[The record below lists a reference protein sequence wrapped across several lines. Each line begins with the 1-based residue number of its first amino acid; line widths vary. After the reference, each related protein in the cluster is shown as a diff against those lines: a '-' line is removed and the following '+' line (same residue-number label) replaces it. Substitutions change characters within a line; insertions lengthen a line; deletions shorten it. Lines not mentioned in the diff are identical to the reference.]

1 MVTVA
6 SGDPIGKVIGSNP
19 PAETIVNR
27 GSQVSIEVSAGL
39 LVPDVTGQELD
50 DASDAVPTAGFEN
63 VSIEASEKS
72 GKHEQGGTV
81 EHRDPHG
88 NSYADASST
97 VTLYVYKPPAMRA
110 VEVLIEEKESAA
122 PVDPSLRRLIE
133 SGPADDEV
141 AVLVRLV
148 SPTTQLPPQVH
159 VVSRFDDIVT
169 VRVRRGALEA
179 LHAVDDVR
187 SVKSSRTYRPEVVR
201 VDAEAVEVADDDEH
215 RAAGLEATGR
225 GVVVGARLGPGRRAP
240 CVSVR
245 CAQPRRCALKVQ
257 SAAMDPARH
266 NRFGYGRAHTRAAI
280 DAALATPSPSATLGY
295 DHARWDLGGGTHGT
309 ATTSIAA
316 RSEWEGGVCGVA
328 PDADI
333 VFVNLGG
340 DEPLGHSVAI
350 AEGID
355 FVREVAGTRPW
366 VVNLSLG
373 RHGGP
378 HDGSTLLEQLLDAA
392 VTSRSGALVVNSAG
406 NYYSADVHS
415 SLRLAPGERVE
426 LPIELT
432 EGAVDVHEL
441 DVWYRREDQIVV
453 GLVAP
458 SGESIVSRAGEDA
471 ELIVG
476 GVGVARLQHRAND
489 PNNGKNEA
497 VARIQPNAPAGTW
510 RLLLAA
516 AEVVDGRVH
525 VWLEREGQHPRSQAR
540 FARDDADTRT
550 SPARSATACAPSPWE
565 RTTITMP
572 RGRSRSSARAATR
585 WTGAASRWCSRRASA
600 SSSPLRS
607 AAHTARRV
615 RYGRAAVRMVGH
627 EHVTARS

>member
-1 MVTVA
+1 M
-6 SGDPIGKVIGSNP
+6 
-19 PAETIVNR
+19 
-27 GSQVSIEVSAGL
+27 
-39 LVPDVTGQELD
+39 
-50 DASDAVPTAGFEN
+50 
-63 VSIEASEKS
+63 
-72 GKHEQGGTV
+72 
-81 EHRDPHG
+81 
-88 NSYADASST
+88 
-97 VTLYVYKPPAMRA
+97 
-110 VEVLIEEKESAA
+110 
-122 PVDPSLRRLIE
+122 
-133 SGPADDEV
+133 
-141 AVLVRLV
+141 
-148 SPTTQLPPQVH
+148 
-159 VVSRFDDIVT
+159 T

-201 VDAEAVEVADDDEH
+201 VDAEAVEVADDDE
-215 RAAGLEATGR
+215 RRTAGLEATGR
-225 GVVVGARLGPGRRAP
+225 GVVVGVLDWGLDVAHHAFRSGARSRVA
-240 CVSVR
+240 
-245 CAQPRRCALKVQ
+245 ALVDQ

-316 RSEWEGGVCGVA
+316 GSEWEGGVCGVA

-392 VTSRSGALVVNSAG
+392 VTSRSGALVVNSAR

-426 LPIELT
+426 LRIELT

-441 DVWYRREDQIVV
+441 DV
-453 GLVAP
+453 G
-458 SGESIVSRAGEDA
+458 
-471 ELIVG
+471 
-476 GVGVARLQHRAND
+476 
-489 PNNGKNEA
+489 
-497 VARIQPNAPAGTW
+497 
-510 RLLLAA
+510 
-516 AEVVDGRVH
+516 
-525 VWLEREGQHPRSQAR
+525 
-540 FARDDADTRT
+540 
-550 SPARSATACAPSPWE
+550 
-565 RTTITMP
+565 
-572 RGRSRSSARAATR
+572 
-585 WTGAASRWCSRRASA
+585 
-600 SSSPLRS
+600 
-607 AAHTARRV
+607 
-615 RYGRAAVRMVGH
+615 
-627 EHVTARS
+627 